1 MSSGLERKLMVMCGE
16 VKALSRKISPKRAC
30 ALLENPERRAN
41 MSDQLAG
48 QLVLRCGELNAVE
61 PAPPLLR
68 EMPGSGGDP
77 VFAGQV
83 GTADRLINVGDG
95 YIQSETTLASSPS
108 GVLCAA
114 WNDSGEYAPDGI
126 GFTGFGSSSDGG
138 VTWTDGGGFPPGP
151 GGDSDF
157 GDPSLA
163 YSVRDGAFYFAA
175 LSVNGLSLWKSTNNC
190 TTFTYVGVIA
200 FGFGHDKELIA
211 VDNNP
216 ASAYY
221 GRIYAGWTNFFRFK
235 DLNVAAYSD
244 DGGAT
249 WTSQRT
255 MPGSGINGQGMWP
268 AIAPNGDVYFAL
280 VNRSNVVGGLQD
292 QWIYKS
298 TDGGDTWVKATSI
311 GTGQLRPEDVA
322 SSNACGRQALKGN
335 IRNLSSPQIA
345 IHADAAAAA
354 GYVIHAVY
362 PYDSDG
368 AGADNSN
375 AFYRRSTDG
384 AATWSAERK
393 LHDDGTN
400 RDQFYPAVNVS
411 SGGIVVASWYDRR
424 SDVNNINFGR
434 YAVISND
441 GGLTWGAN
449 QRIGDVESPLAQTNP
464 NFDPVVANCYHGD
477 YDQLVVDRRG
487 AAFVWS
493 DDRRIT
499 ATGPNPDVYFDR
511 ILF

>member
-1 MSSGLERKLMVMCGE
+1 MVGAATVVFIHASSAEEAYERAVSLEEACAMLKDPAMRAKMSTGLERKLLIKC
-16 VKALSRKISPKRAC
+16 
-30 ALLENPERRAN
+30 
-41 MSDQLAG
+41 
-48 QLVLRCGELNAVE
+48 
-61 PAPPLLR
+61 
-68 EMPGSGGDP
+68 
-77 VFAGQV
+77 GQV
-83 GTADRLINVGDG
+83 EAAAAKPEQPDQASAPATLSDAPQAGGTDVRINVADEAT
-95 YIQSETTLASSPS
+95 QSETSIAFD
-108 GVLCAA
+108 GRRVLCAA
-114 WNDSGEYAPDGI
+114 WNDSGEFAPDGI
-126 GFTGFGSSSDGG
+126 GFSGFGRSANGG
-138 VTWTDGGGFPPGP
+138 RTWTDRGGFPPGP
-151 GGDSDF
+151 GNDSDF
-157 GDPSLA
+157 GDPSMA
-163 YSVRDGAFYFAA
+163 YSDRDNAFYFAA
-175 LSVNGLSLWKSTNNC
+175 LSEAGLSLWKSTNGC
-190 TTFTYVGVIA
+190 RSFSYVGPIA
-200 FGFGHDKELIA
+200 SGLLHDKELIA

-216 ASAYY
+216 ASPYY
-221 GRIYAGWTNFFRFK
+221 GRIHAGWSNFARFTNV
-235 DLNVAAYSD
+235 NVAAYSD

-434 YAVISND
+434 YAAISND

-449 QRIGDVESPLAQTNP
+449 QRIGDVESPVAQTNP